1 MCGSPGSIPPF
12 SMPGTYPIPSV
23 NFAGFGLGR
32 GSYGSF
38 NFRSYIVRP
47 IPRYA
52 APQSDEIRFTLINA
66 ALGFGGHQKFAGVYG
81 SIGLAMGQN
90 PSAYCS
96 IDPSMFGFQTW
107 NFMRSSS
114 AGASP
119 STMRIGRS
127 LLSLLPLAFP
137 GATSFSHL
145 PDTSSTPQTY
155 YTSLPY
161 SLNII
166 LAVLFKLVEVS
177 GRGCGDMVRHYS
189 NH

>member
-1 MCGSPGSIPPF
+1 
-12 SMPGTYPIPSV
+12 
-23 NFAGFGLGR
+23 
-32 GSYGSF
+32 
-38 NFRSYIVRP
+38 VRP

-66 ALGFGGHQKFAGVYG
+66 ALGFGGHQNFAGVYG

-90 PSAYCS
+90 LSVYCS

-107 NFMRSSS
+107 NFMSSS

-119 STMRIGRS
+119 SAMRIGRS

-137 GATSFSHL
+137 GATSSSHL

-161 SLNII
+161 SLNISI
-166 LAVLFKLVEVS
+166 LAVLFKSVEGS